1 MSSNAVHMPRVRL
14 AGAMYNSAVSTLRLR
29 GRDLAL
35 FSFNSAAHLP
45 PDLRTFR

>member
-1 MSSNAVHMPRVRL
+1 MRL
-14 AGAMYNSAVSTLRLR
+14 AGVIYNSGLSTLNR
-29 GRDLAL
+29 RDREMRL